1 MLLCAAARRK
11 ILAWV
16 LDPSTSHLNVRVAMF
31 WLLRLVGSV
40 PFNVPVG
47 TSSGTAPICASLY
60 DSAKRR
66 ITSPDLRAV
75 STT

>member
-16 LDPSTSHLNVRVAMF
+16 ADPSTSQLKFRVAMF
-31 WLLRLVGSV
+31 WLLSRAGSV
-40 PFNVPVG
+40 PSNVPTG

-66 ITSPDLRAV
+66 KTSPDLFAV